1 VAPAAGADRSFGAWI
16 DDATTTASVKSR
28 LLGNPNTAG
37 MQIDVDTRGDVVTL
51 SGEVVSAEEK
61 ALAEEMARSTGDV
74 KDVRN
79 QLVVRKAL

>member
-1 VAPAAGADRSFGAWI
+1 M
-16 DDATTTASVKSR
+16 
-28 LLGNPNTAG
+28 GNPNTQG

-51 SGEVVSAEEK
+51 SGEVASSEEK
-61 ALAEEMARSTGDV
+61 SLAEELTRNTGDV

>member
-1 VAPAAGADRSFGAWI
+1 
-16 DDATTTASVKSR
+16 
-28 LLGNPNTAG
+28 

-61 ALAEEMARSTGDV
+61 ALAEELTRSTGDV

>member
-1 VAPAAGADRSFGAWI
+1 
-16 DDATTTASVKSR
+16 
-28 LLGNPNTAG
+28 LGNSNTAG

-61 ALAEEMARSTGDV
+61 ALAEELARSTGDV